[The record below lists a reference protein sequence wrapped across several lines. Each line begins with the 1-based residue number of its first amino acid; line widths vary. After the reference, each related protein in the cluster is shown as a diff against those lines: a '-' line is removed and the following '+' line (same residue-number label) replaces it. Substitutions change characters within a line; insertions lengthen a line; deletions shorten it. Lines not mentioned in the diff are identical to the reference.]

1 MAVLNSPREI
11 VEAYSKGSITEAAS
25 FAAEG
30 ARIVCHVQLASVG
43 TVYQIAAEFYTAAY
57 AMETACANMI
67 GDLSRMAAQ
76 DDLYHALDGDPVA
89 AIDRAK
95 GALTE
100 ARAHAR
106 ALGRALQDAQNEL
119 GVIGHKDTEGA

>member
-1 MAVLNSPREI
+1 MAVLISPREI
-11 VEAYSKGSITEAAS
+11 VEAYSEGSITQAAS

-30 ARIVCHVQLASVG
+30 ARIVCHVQLGSVG
-43 TVYQIAAEFYTAAY
+43 TVYQIAAEFYSAAY

-76 DDLYHALDGDPVA
+76 DDLYNALEGEPAD
-89 AIDRAK
+89 AIEQAK

-106 ALGRALQDAQNEL
+106 NLGRALQDAQNAIA
-119 GVIGHKDTEGA
+119 GVGHKDTGA